1 MASTNYPGSLDA
13 YPVPNNGDTI
23 SVADHWLGPA
33 VIGIETE
40 LGTDPAGTF
49 TDVKSRLDDVDNKI
63 VQVQSTTKTDTFS
76 TNSTTFTDITGLS
89 VSITPKSTSNK
100 ILIVASLCGDLS
112 LLNYGAY
119 FQLVRDSTAIGIGDA
134 AGSRQRTTSGFD
146 SYGNGGLSWKVCT
159 MNFLDSPS
167 TTSSV
172 TYKVQTRSALVA
184 ASVLINKNN
193 DDTDN
198 SVNGRG
204 VSTITVM
211 EIGS

>member
-13 YPVPNNGDTI
+13 YAVPNNGDTI

-76 TNSTTFTDITGLS
+76 TNSATFTDITGLS
-89 VSITPKSTSNK
+89 VSITPKSASNK
-100 ILIVASLCGDLS
+100 ILIIASLGGDLS
-112 LLNYGAY
+112 LQAYGAY
-119 FQLVRDSTAIGIGDA
+119 FRLVRDSTGIALGDA
-134 AGSRQRTTSGFD
+134 AGSRERTTSGFD
-146 SYGNGGLSWKVCT
+146 SYNNGGASWKVCT
-159 MNFLDSPS
+159 MNFSDNPS

-172 TYKVQTRSALVA
+172 TYKVQARCILTS
-184 ASVLINKNN
+184 ASVLDRK
-193 DDTDN
+193 
-198 SVNGRG
+198 SV
-204 VSTITVM
+204 V
-211 EIGS
+211 